1 MKNRIVAACLLLMA
15 VMTAQAQ
22 TARKF
27 TVNITADGKSNMVA
41 YLPEQPTGRAVV
53 DCPGGG
59 YRNLS
64 MENEG
69 HQWAPYFNQ
78 QGIAYFVLTYRM
90 PNGDRT
96 IPVSDAQN
104 AIRMVRDSAGSWGVN
119 PRDVGI
125 MGFSAGGHL
134 ASTVSTHSEYDC
146 RPDFSILF
154 YPVISMNERETHK
167 GSCRN
172 FLGAEGQ
179 KDAQLVKTFSNQ
191 NAVRRHL
198 TPPAI
203 ILTAND
209 DGVVPPVTNGVAYY
223 SAMRRAGND
232 CSLYVYPSG
241 GHGFGFRDTWAFH
254 EQMLTDLTT
263 WLNAHKSPRRDA
275 VRVACIG
282 NSITDGHGIDMCD
295 TKGYPA
301 QLQRLLGSGYQVKN
315 YGVSS
320 RTMLNKGDHPYMQEQ
335 AWRDAV
341 AFRPDVVV
349 IKLGTNDS
357 KPENWQY
364 GAEFEHDLLSMVA
377 QLRPSAPRIFL
388 CTPIPAYKP
397 SWNISDSVIVNHI
410 IPIINKVAARERL
423 TVVDLH
429 SAFRDDD
436 GQQMQRDGIH
446 PTEKGAGQ
454 MARIIADAI
463 KQGKK

>member
-1 MKNRIVAACLLLMA
+1 MKNRIVAACRLLMA

-27 TVNITADGKSNMVA
+27 TVNITADGKSNMLA

-69 HQWAPYFNQ
+69 HQWASYFNQ

-104 AIRMVRDSAGSWGVN
+104 AIRMVRDSAGRWGVN

-223 SAMRRAGND
+223 SAMRRAGMERA
-232 CSLYVYPSG
+232 P
-241 GHGFGFRDTWAFH
+241 AF
-254 EQMLTDLTT
+254 Q
-263 WLNAHKSPRRDA
+263 
-275 VRVACIG
+275 G
-282 NSITDGHGIDMCD
+282 N
-295 TKGYPA
+295 
-301 QLQRLLGSGYQVKN
+301 
-315 YGVSS
+315 
-320 RTMLNKGDHPYMQEQ
+320 RT
-335 AWRDAV
+335 
-341 AFRPDVVV
+341 
-349 IKLGTNDS
+349 
-357 KPENWQY
+357 
-364 GAEFEHDLLSMVA
+364 
-377 QLRPSAPRIFL
+377 
-388 CTPIPAYKP
+388 
-397 SWNISDSVIVNHI
+397 
-410 IPIINKVAARERL
+410 
-423 TVVDLH
+423 
-429 SAFRDDD
+429 
-436 GQQMQRDGIH
+436 
-446 PTEKGAGQ
+446 
-454 MARIIADAI
+454 
-463 KQGKK
+463 

>member
-335 AWRDAV
+335 AWSDAV

-463 KQGKK
+463 KPGKK

>member
-410 IPIINKVAARERL
+410 IPVINKVAARERL